1 MNTYLVTI
9 KYIGTDEVEH
19 TMQGKFSSIMLALTK
34 SKATCLKNNVKEV
47 KSVNI
52 EELA

>member
-1 MNTYLVTI
+1 MNKYLVTI
-9 KYIGTDEVEH
+9 KYIGDDDKEH
-19 TMQGKFSSIMLALTK
+19 TIQATISSIQLALTK

-47 KSVNI
+47 KSINI